1 MAAAPKSQYFLILSF
16 CLDGNEVRKRQSG
29 GGKKNWN
36 GCWTNLEMIPSL
48 EMALIS
54 SVHKNVKKYFY
65 VFFFFFFLFFFLFF
79 FFFFFFTKHLFLFL
93 SSLGT

>member
-54 SVHKNVKKYFY
+54 SVHKNVKKYEAADWPIQ
-65 VFFFFFFLFFFLFF
+65 V
-79 FFFFFFTKHLFLFL
+79 KINCEHK
-93 SSLGT
+93 SNEI